1 MKTAEIIASRLE
13 ALRPELE
20 AVPGLWEMFRKC
32 FLSTIETTVQE
43 SVGDTFVIT
52 GDIPAMWLRD
62 STAQVLHYLR
72 FADAPEVASMIEGL
86 LSRQADCILRGPYAN
101 AFNREENSFKP
112 YNDTPPGPAT
122 GSGSGNTRS
131 TPCATPCGWRK
142 NIWIRPGIPAS

>member
-72 FADAPEVASMIEGL
+72 FADAPEVASMIEGFDPNAPENFTRDWFAWANSMFGELIYRLHEQGKLEKL
-86 LSRQADCILRGPYAN
+86 L
-101 AFNREENSFKP
+101 EKM
-112 YNDTPPGPAT
+112 
-122 GSGSGNTRS
+122 
-131 TPCATPCGWRK
+131 
-142 NIWIRPGIPAS
+142 